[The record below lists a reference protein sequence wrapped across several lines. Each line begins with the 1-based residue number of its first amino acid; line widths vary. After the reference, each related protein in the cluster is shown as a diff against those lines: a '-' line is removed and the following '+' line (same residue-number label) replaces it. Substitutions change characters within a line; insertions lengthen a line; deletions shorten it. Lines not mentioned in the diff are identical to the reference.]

1 MRSMRTRTKWTIS
14 MVTRTD
20 DNLRLSRV
28 FRSSCWLSFSTKPG
42 SQTGTGTFEPGR
54 IFAFV
59 RRGVEHAN
67 RSALHAMIR
76 ASFVS
81 RVGVMGLPFALV
93 QLNKTDKKHNCISC
107 RPGCSPERAI
117 TFIAENPGIVTR
129 ASYESMELRNREP
142 APEAASRLRNNFN
155 FDARQPYH
163 H

>member
-1 MRSMRTRTKWTIS
+1 

-59 RRGVEHAN
+59 RQGVEHAN
-67 RSALHAMIR
+67 CRALHAMIR

-93 QLNKTDKKHNCISC
+93 QLNKTDKN
-107 RPGCSPERAI
+107 I
-117 TFIAENPGIVTR
+117 TVFHVVLAVPR
-129 ASYESMELRNREP
+129 REP
-142 APEAASRLRNNFN
+142 LPSLR
-155 FDARQPYH
+155 RILGL
-163 H
+163 